1 MKPLQQYFLMVLS
14 IEYVVLTFESLD
26 EILWCKH
33 SNETSSAVLSHGTIY
48 LECNSNFLFG
58 AWNPSVWPFKWNLLS
73 STFTWFHLFFSML
86 LNNFRKFSW
95 LLTWATFGSERVR
108 NFSIVLIDRT
118 DSQRRY
124 HCTSGLYRSMK
135 RCWAQA
141 IHVWLK
147 LSSILLSC
155 FMTWWVYFLFNVLY
169 LRGPSHPIT
178 VTKGVN
184 HHPVNSVGR
193 VQSAE
198 PEVAGSDR
206 QSHFFKTIGR
216 VWWLL
221 LYTVCQFRWW
231 R

>member
-1 MKPLQQYFLMVLS
+1 MQMKPLQQYFLMVLS
-14 IEYVVLTFESLD
+14 IEHAVLTFASEGD
-26 EILWCKH
+26 NLWSDH

-48 LECNSNFLFG
+48 FECNSNFLVG
-58 AWNPSVWPFKWNLLS
+58 VWNPRVWPFKWSLLS

-86 LNNFRKFSW
+86 LNNFRKFFW
-95 LLTWATFGSERVR
+95 LFTWVTFGSERVR

-155 FMTWWVYFLFNVLY
+155 FMTWWVYFLFNMLY
-169 LRGPSHPIT
+169 LRGPSHPIR
-178 VTKGVN
+178 VTKRVN

-206 QSHFFKTIGR
+206 QSYFFKTIGGL
-216 VWWLL
+216 WWLL
-221 LYTVCQFRWW
+221 L
-231 R
+231 

>member
-1 MKPLQQYFLMVLS
+1 MTPLQQCFLMVLS
-14 IEYVVLTFESLD
+14 IEFVVLTFESEGD
-26 EILWCKH
+26 ILWSDH
-33 SNETSSAVLSHGTIY
+33 SNGTSSTVLSHGIIY
-48 LECNSNFLFG
+48 LECSSNFLVG
-58 AWNPSVWPFKWNLLS
+58 AWNPRVWPFKWNLLS
-73 STFTWFHLFFSML
+73 STFTWFHLFFSIF
-86 LNNFRKFSW
+86 LNNIRKFSW

-124 HCTSGLYRSMK
+124 HSTSGLYRSMK
-135 RCWAQA
+135 RCWVQA

-155 FMTWWVYFLFNVLY
+155 CMTWWVYFRCNMLY
-169 LRGPSHPIT
+169 LRGPLHSIR

-206 QSHFFKTIGR
+206 QSHFFKTIGKL
-216 VWWLL
+216 WWLL
-221 LYTVCQFRWW
+221 L
-231 R
+231 

>member
-1 MKPLQQYFLMVLS
+1 MVLS
-14 IEYVVLTFESLD
+14 IEYVVLTFES
-26 EILWCKH
+26 EGVILWSDH

-48 LECNSNFLFG
+48 LECNSNFLVG
-58 AWNPSVWPFKWNLLS
+58 AWNPRMWPFKWNFLS

-95 LLTWATFGSERVR
+95 LFTWATFGGERVR

-141 IHVWLK
+141 IHVWLR
-147 LSSILLSC
+147 LSSILLSF
-155 FMTWWVYFLFNVLY
+155 FMTWWVYFLFNMLY
-169 LRGPSHPIT
+169 LRGPSHPIR

-184 HHPVNSVGR
+184 YHPVNSVGR

-206 QSHFFKTIGR
+206 QSHFFKTMGR
-216 VWWLL
+216 LWWLM
-221 LYTVCQFRWW
+221 LYTVC
-231 R
+231 

>member
-1 MKPLQQYFLMVLS
+1 MVLS
-14 IEYVVLTFESLD
+14 IEYVVLTFES
-26 EILWCKH
+26 EGVILWSDH

-48 LECNSNFLFG
+48 LEFNTNFLVG
-58 AWNPSVWPFKWNLLS
+58 AWNPRMWPFKWNFLS

-95 LLTWATFGSERVR
+95 LFTWATFGGERVR

-155 FMTWWVYFLFNVLY
+155 FMTWWVYFLFNMLY
-169 LRGPSHPIT
+169 LRGPSHPIR

-184 HHPVNSVGR
+184 HHPVNSVGW

-206 QSHFFKTIGR
+206 QSHFFKKTIGR
-216 VWWLL
+216 LWWLM
-221 LYTVCQFRWW
+221 LYTVCQFRWSH
-231 R
+231 

>member
-1 MKPLQQYFLMVLS
+1 MVLS
-14 IEYVVLTFESLD
+14 IEYVVLTFESKGD
-26 EILWCKH
+26 ILWSVH

-48 LECNSNFLFG
+48 FECNSNFLVG
-58 AWNPSVWPFKWNLLS
+58 VWNPRVWPFKWNLLS

-86 LNNFRKFSW
+86 LNNIRKFSW
-95 LLTWATFGSERVR
+95 LFTWATFGSQRVR

-155 FMTWWVYFLFNVLY
+155 FMTW
-169 LRGPSHPIT
+169 
-178 VTKGVN
+178 
-184 HHPVNSVGR
+184 
-193 VQSAE
+193 
-198 PEVAGSDR
+198 
-206 QSHFFKTIGR
+206 
-216 VWWLL
+216 
-221 LYTVCQFRWW
+221 
-231 R
+231 

>member
-1 MKPLQQYFLMVLS
+1 MVLS
-14 IEYVVLTFESLD
+14 IEFVVLTFESEGD
-26 EILWCKH
+26 ILWSDH
-33 SNETSSAVLSHGTIY
+33 SNGTSSAVLSHGIIY
-48 LECNSNFLFG
+48 LECNSNFLVG
-58 AWNPSVWPFKWNLLS
+58 AWNPRVWPFKWNLLS
-73 STFTWFHLFFSML
+73 STFTWFHLFFSIF
-86 LNNFRKFSW
+86 LNNIRKFSW

-124 HCTSGLYRSMK
+124 HSTSGLYRSMK
-135 RCWAQA
+135 RCWVQA

-155 FMTWWVYFLFNVLY
+155 CMTWWVYFRCNMLY
-169 LRGPSHPIT
+169 LRGPLHSIR

-206 QSHFFKTIGR
+206 QSHFFKTIGKL
-216 VWWLL
+216 WWLL
-221 LYTVCQFRWW
+221 L
-231 R
+231 